1 MRSLYLTSAFA
12 QAALSTIAPRN
23 FIYIIP
29 DGLSPASITVARAY
43 EALMN
48 GEATPERPLFDP
60 IFIDQLPVGNVRTHS
75 ADNMVTDSAAA
86 GTALAAGYKTNNYMI
101 GVDQDEEPVG
111 TVLEAAKMAGMKTG
125 LVVTSVIN
133 HATPAAFSAHTLD
146 RDGYSIIAAQ
156 QVGYSHPLE
165 QNVDILMGGGAC
177 YFRPQDNADSCRED
191 DVDLLSHAESL
202 GYHITE
208 DRAGFDTLERG
219 QGDVKLPILGL
230 YNNNTHLAYEID
242 RQQQLE
248 ESREPS
254 LTEMTEVALN
264 ALSKAT
270 ACKGRKCRNTP
281 GYFIMIEASR
291 IDHALHAN
299 DPVAHLHDVL
309 EYNHLIEFVK
319 DWIDQHP
326 DTAMI
331 SVADHECGGLTLPA
345 GWDPRPLSAASH
357 SAEFIQ
363 AQVDAYEEGGDKA
376 SFFAEQFESYGL
388 GSVINAITAASLV
401 ESEDFE
407 LDLVNL
413 MNEETGM
420 HFSTDGHTAVDVV
433 LYAYA
438 HGNMGDQ
445 LRRDLAG
452 NHDNTE
458 IPRLIEKY
466 LRLDMDEVTRR
477 LREDMSWLE

>member
-12 QAALSTIAPRN
+12 QVALGTITPRN

-29 DGLSPASITVARAY
+29 DGLSPASVTVARAY
-43 EALMN
+43 EALTN
-48 GEATPERPLFDP
+48 GEAAPEQPLFNP
-60 IFIDQLPVGNVRTHS
+60 IFIDQLPVGNLRTHS
-75 ADNMVTDSAAA
+75 ADDMVTDSAAA
-86 GTALAAGYKTNNYMI
+86 GTALATGFKTNNGMI
-101 GVDQDEEPVG
+101 GVDPDEEPVG
-111 TVLEAAKMAGMKTG
+111 SVLEAAKMSGMKTG

-156 QVGYSHPLE
+156 QVGYSHPLG
-165 QNVDILMGGGAC
+165 QNVDVLMGGGAC
-177 YFRPQDNADSCRED
+177 YFRPQDDVDSCRED
-191 DVDLLSHAESL
+191 NVDLLSHAESL

-208 DRAGFDTLERG
+208 DRAGFETLERG

-242 RQQQLE
+242 RQQQPE
-248 ESREPS
+248 ETREPS

-264 ALSKAT
+264 TLSKNT
-270 ACKGRKCRNTP
+270 ACKGRKCRSTP

-291 IDHALHAN
+291 IDHALHAS

-309 EYNHLIEFVK
+309 EYQHLIEFVK
-319 DWIDQHP
+319 GWIDEHP

-331 SVADHECGGLTLPA
+331 SVADHETGGLTLPD
-345 GWDPRPLSAASH
+345 GWDPRALSAASH
-357 SAEFIQ
+357 SAEYIQ
-363 AQVDAYEEGGDKA
+363 AEIDAYEGNDPSG
-376 SFFAEQFESYGL
+376 FFAQQLESYGL
-388 GSVINAITAASLV
+388 GDIINATTAASLAV
-401 ESEDFE
+401 SEDFE
-407 LDLVNL
+407 FDLVNL
-413 MNEETGM
+413 MNEETGL
-420 HFSTDGHTAVDVV
+420 HFSTGGHTAVDVV

-438 HGNMGDQ
+438 QGKMGDE

-458 IPRLIEKY
+458 IPRFIEKY
-466 LRLDMDEVTRR
+466 LRLDMDEVTRQ
-477 LREDMSWLE
+477 LREDLGWLE

>member
-12 QAALSTIAPRN
+12 QVALGTIAPRN

-43 EALMN
+43 EALMS
-48 GEATPERPLFDP
+48 GEATPEQPLFDP
-60 IFIDQLPVGNVRTHS
+60 IFIDQLPVGNLRTHS
-75 ADNMVTDSAAA
+75 ADDMVTDSAAA
-86 GTALAAGYKTNNYMI
+86 GTALATGFKTNNYMI
-101 GVDQDEEPVG
+101 GVNPDEEPVG
-111 TVLEAAKMAGMKTG
+111 SVLEAAKMAGMKTG

-146 RDGYSIIAAQ
+146 RDGYPIIAAQ
-156 QVGYSHPLE
+156 QVGYSHPLH
-165 QNVDILMGGGAC
+165 QNVDFLMGGGAC
-177 YFRPQDNADSCRED
+177 YFRPQEDADSCRED

-208 DRAGFDTLERG
+208 DRAGFDSLERG

-230 YNNNTHLAYEID
+230 YNNSTHLAYEID
-242 RQQQLE
+242 RQQQAE
-248 ESREPS
+248 ETREPS

-264 ALSKAT
+264 ALSKST
-270 ACKGRKCRNTP
+270 ACKGRKCRSTP

-309 EYNHLIEFVK
+309 EYQHLVEFVK

-331 SVADHECGGLTLPA
+331 SVADHETGGLTLPD

-357 SAEFIQ
+357 SAAYIQ
-363 AQVDAYEEGGDKA
+363 AQIDAYAGNDTSA
-376 SFFAEQFESYGL
+376 FFARQLASYGL
-388 GSVINAITAASLV
+388 GGEILNATTAASLAA
-401 ESEDFE
+401 SEDFE
-407 LDLVNL
+407 ADLVNV
-413 MNEETGM
+413 MNEETGL
-420 HFSTDGHTAVDVV
+420 HFSTGGHTAVDVV

-438 HGNMGDQ
+438 HGKMGEE

-458 IPRLIEKY
+458 IPRFIERY
-466 LRLDMDEVTRR
+466 LRLDMDAVTRE
-477 LREDMSWLE
+477 LREDLGWLE